1 MKKTSIIMDNETRKV
16 LDEYCIE
23 TGTQLSG
30 ALRIFIKKG
39 LEQHAKEKASGY
51 RDSIGAN
58 GLMLNQKYAIRA
70 AIESTLILR
79 KLAKSFFKNE
89 DSNDEINAAVSKIM
103 KSGWQYDNN
112 E

>member
-1 MKKTSIIMDNETRKV
+1 MKHTSIIIDNKTRKA

-23 TGTQLSG
+23 TEIKLSK
-30 ALRIFIKKG
+30 AVRRFIKKG
-39 LEQHAKEKASGY
+39 LEQHAKEKESGY
-51 RDSIGAN
+51 RDSVGVN
-58 GLMLNQKYAIRA
+58 SLMLNQKYAIRA

-112 E
+112 K